1 MIDCLS
7 EIGPSCPLCGKR
19 HCYREITPYW
29 RYAIDLFPQFRKE
42 RIPVARFLC
51 RKSGR
56 TFSLLPIHLIPYM
69 LYTVGAVVGTL
80 LAGLRCRRSGVQGYW
95 GASVAV
101 DPDSSVTPWLVF
113 TWVRMVFSGLERCHR
128 TVSRWYDLCFLST
141 CRNPSRWQTVG
152 GYFDAFG
159 WEEDSFW
166 RRLCDVLSRYSRDV
180 RSFLFGCPSQERRR
194 QGILSPAG

>member
-1 MIDCLS
+1 MIDCSS

-42 RIPVARFLC
+42 RIPVARFFC
-51 RKSGR
+51 RKFGR
-56 TFSLLPIHLIPYM
+56 TFSLLPIHLIPYV

-80 LAGLRCRRSGVQGYW
+80 FAGLRCRRSGVQGYW

-113 TWVRMVFSGLERCHR
+113 TWLRMVFSGLERCHR
-128 TVSRWYDLCFLST
+128 TVSRRYDLRFLST
-141 CRNPSRWQTVG
+141 GRNPSRWQTVG

-159 WEEDSFW
+159 WEEDSPW

-180 RSFLFGCPSQERRR
+180 RSFLFGRPSQERRR